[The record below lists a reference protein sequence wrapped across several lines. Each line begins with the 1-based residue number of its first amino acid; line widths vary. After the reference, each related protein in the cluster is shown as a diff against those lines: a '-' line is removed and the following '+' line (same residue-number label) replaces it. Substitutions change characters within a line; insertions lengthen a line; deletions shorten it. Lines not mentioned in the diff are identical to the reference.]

1 MVIVSNFEHSLN
13 MNLNLEP
20 TTFDYSTKNIPI
32 PNRKDY
38 IKQLIDKAEQ
48 FCKRMRWKAFF
59 HLNPECKPDHK
70 ETYGFKSRRAP
81 PSIPQLTNFE
91 KGLTNIIKNIKFK
104 RKRSN
109 FQQQLNSDIK
119 SKIKNNDKILVPAD
133 KTNNYYK
140 LSANEYHHLTKG
152 SVTKNYKKVDPSS
165 VATIAR
171 EDKAIAQ
178 QLQLD
183 DRIMATSEKE
193 AFITLKDH
201 KPNFRSHPSC
211 RLINPRKTEIG

>member
-1 MVIVSNFEHSLN
+1 MSTLKVLLINLLCLAPTNVEHSLN
-13 MNLNLEP
+13 INVNLEP

-70 ETYGFKSRRAP
+70 ETYAFKSRRAP

-133 KTNNYYK
+133 KTKNYYK
-140 LSANEYHHLTKG
+140 LSANE
-152 SVTKNYKKVDPSS
+152 
-165 VATIAR
+165 
-171 EDKAIAQ
+171 
-178 QLQLD
+178 
-183 DRIMATSEKE
+183 
-193 AFITLKDH
+193 
-201 KPNFRSHPSC
+201 
-211 RLINPRKTEIG
+211 